1 MWLQSFRARTGYKA
15 VRQFLVSKT
24 APFRSR
30 KRLPFGLE
38 NGSLSVSKTN
48 LHVTTCANLN
58 KMSLSST
65 YRKHT
70 HREHILSLPDTY
82 IGSIEN
88 SVEEHYIVEDDTFIA
103 KTLNFNPGFY
113 KLIDEL
119 LVNAHDHVVRLR
131 QNKSETPV
139 KTINISS
146 DGKTFTI
153 RNDGESIDVEKHPEY
168 GVYIPQLIFGEL
180 LTSTNYDK
188 DEKKLV
194 GGKNGYGVKLVNIFS
209 QKFELTIVDAKRG
222 LKYNQAFENNMSK
235 IGTPTVKP
243 CKTKPFV
250 EIIWTPDFQ
259 KFGWTNSIPETLLQV
274 VKRRVYD
281 LAMTVGKDVKIT
293 WNDEHIK
300 FKDLSSYASWYLPK
314 DASIITDNPQLHWN
328 IVLSDSPTDKAF
340 NVSFVNGIWTRS
352 GKHVDE
358 ITNQVVNY
366 FVSHIETKKKIKVK
380 PALVRDSLAVFIH
393 CFVEN
398 PAFSSQTKEVLTSK
412 TTCKLSDDFL
422 KKVVAKLNIVEK
434 VLEAQNIKDAKDLK
448 KTDGKKT
455 TKITGIPKLDDAVLA
470 GSNRSHECTLILT
483 EGDSAKAMALSGLSQ
498 EQRKLYGVFPL
509 RGKLLNVKDMTSKKI
524 EATEEIANM
533 KKIIGL
539 ESGKKYKDVKSL
551 RYGSI
556 LIMTDQDYDGSH
568 IRGLL
573 INMFHELWH
582 QLIEIPGFITYMATP
597 IVKATKASKTLSF
610 YSQYEYEEWKK
621 TNANWR
627 VKYYKG
633 LGTSTRDEAKEYF
646 KSMNVVKYT
655 YSDDSD
661 KSIELAFN
669 KSMADNRKEWLKT
682 YSRSDIVGS
691 EKELL
696 YENFVN
702 KDLIHFSNYNL
713 ERSIPNVMDGLKT
726 SQRKI
731 LYSALK
737 RNLKSEIRVAQF
749 AGYVSEHSGYHHG
762 EASLNDAIIGMAQDY
777 VGSNNLAWL
786 VPQGQFGTRLQGG
799 NDAASPRYI
808 HTYLQPY
815 ISSLVPA
822 DDLECL
828 KYRDDDGLPVE
839 PEWYA
844 PILPMLLVNGARGIG
859 TGYSTY
865 IPQCNP
871 ANLLLGLQ
879 RWLKKEV
886 ALTDINLEPWY
897 RGFTG
902 TIEKSGAD
910 YTVKGNWTIEKD
922 MMTITELPVETWTSD
937 YKEWLDKQL
946 TEGLIKDYSDT
957 STDMTVSIKVKL
969 TGNAEHTKV
978 LEKSLT
984 SKIKLTNMH
993 AFDSECVINKYESLH
1008 EILDEFSI
1016 IRLDLY
1022 KKRREHCL
1030 AQMRARLPFHENVV
1044 RFIEQQSQDT
1054 PLPDLRRKT
1063 REECDTLLEKQKFVK
1078 ISDTYD
1084 YLMDLP
1090 IKSITVTNARKHQA
1104 DLESLRAKIAHLE
1117 KKTPESLWLD
1127 DLETFSSIYSK
1138 KK

>member
-1 MWLQSFRARTGYKA
+1 
-15 VRQFLVSKT
+15 
-24 APFRSR
+24 
-30 KRLPFGLE
+30 
-38 NGSLSVSKTN
+38 
-48 LHVTTCANLN
+48 
-58 KMSLSST
+58 MSLSQT

-88 SVEEHYIVEDDTFIA
+88 STEEHYVVEDESFVA
-103 KTLNFNPGFY
+103 KTVNFNPGFY

-131 QNKSETPV
+131 QNKSENPV
-139 KTINISS
+139 KNIQISS
-146 DGKTFTI
+146 DGTTFTI

-168 GVYIPQLIFGEL
+168 DVYIPQLIFGEL

-209 QKFELTIVDAKRG
+209 KKFELTIVDGKRS
-222 LKYNQAFENNMSK
+222 LKYNQTFENNMSK
-235 IGTPTVKP
+235 VGTPTVKA

-250 EIIWTPDFQ
+250 EITWTPDFQ
-259 KFGWTNSIPETLLQV
+259 KFGWTDSIPHPVIAVIQ
-274 VKRRVYD
+274 RRVYD
-281 LAMTVGKDVKIT
+281 LAMTVGKDVRIT
-293 WNDEHIK
+293 WNDNHIK
-300 FKDLSSYASWYLPK
+300 FKDLTTYAAWYLNS
-314 DASIITDNPQLHWN
+314 DATIITDNPQLHWH
-328 IVLSDSPTDKAF
+328 IALADSPTDKAF

-358 ITNQVVNY
+358 ITNQVVLHIVNY
-366 FVSHIETKKKIKVK
+366 IDTKKKIKVK
-380 PALVRDSLAVFIH
+380 PAIVRDSLAVFIH

-412 TTCKLSDDFL
+412 TSCKLSEDFL
-422 KKVVAKLNIVEK
+422 KKAVAKLGIVDK
-434 VLEAQNIKDAKDLK
+434 VLEAQNVKDAKDLK

-455 TKITGIPKLDDAVLA
+455 SKITGIPKLDDAVLA
-470 GSNRSHECTLILT
+470 GTNRSHECTLILT

-539 ESGKKYKDVKSL
+539 ESGKKYTDVKSL

-597 IVKATKASKTLSF
+597 IVKASKGSKTLSF
-610 YSQYEYEEWKK
+610 YSQYEYDEWKK
-621 TNANWR
+621 DNANWR

-646 KSMNVVKYT
+646 KSMNVVKYI
-655 YSDDSD
+655 YSEHSD
-661 KSIELAFN
+661 PSIELAFN
-669 KSMADNRKEWLKT
+669 KSMSDNRKEWLKT

-815 ISSLVPA
+815 ISSLVPS

-871 ANLLLGLQ
+871 ANLVLGLQ

-886 ALTDINLEPWY
+886 ALSDINLDPWY

-910 YTVKGNWTIEKD
+910 YTVKGRWTIEKD
-922 MMTITELPVETWTSD
+922 TMSITELPVETWTSD

-946 TEGLIKDYSDT
+946 TEGTIKDYSDT
-957 STDMTVSIKVKL
+957 STDMNVSIKIKL
-969 TGNAEHTKV
+969 TGNADHTKI

-993 AFDSECVINKYESLH
+993 AFDSDCVITKYESLH
-1008 EILDEFSI
+1008 AILDEFSV

-1022 KKRREHCL
+1022 KKRRAHCL
-1030 AQMRARLPFHENVV
+1030 AQMRSRLPFHENVV
-1044 RFIEQQSQDT
+1044 RFIEQQSLDN

-1063 REECDTLLEKQKFVK
+1063 REECDTLLEKQKFAK
-1078 ISDTYD
+1078 ISDSYD

-1090 IKSITVTNARKHQA
+1090 FKSITVTNARKHQA
-1104 DLESLRAKIAHLE
+1104 DLEALRTKIAELE
-1117 KKTPESLWLD
+1117 KKTPEGLWLD
-1127 DLETFSSIYSK
+1127 DLETFSSK

>member
-1 MWLQSFRARTGYKA
+1 
-15 VRQFLVSKT
+15 
-24 APFRSR
+24 
-30 KRLPFGLE
+30 
-38 NGSLSVSKTN
+38 
-48 LHVTTCANLN
+48 
-58 KMSLSST
+58 MSLAQT

-82 IGSIEN
+82 VGSIEN
-88 SVEEHYIVEDDTFIA
+88 SMDEHYVVQDESFVA
-103 KTLNFNPGFY
+103 KTVNFNPGFY

-131 QNKSETPV
+131 ERKSTNPV
-139 KTINISS
+139 KNINISS

-153 RNDGESIDVEKHPEY
+153 FNDGESIDVEKHPDY
-168 GVYIPQLIFGEL
+168 DVYIPQLIFGEL

-209 QKFELTIVDAKRG
+209 KKFELTIVDAKRG
-222 LKYNQAFENNMSK
+222 LKYSQTFEDNMSK
-235 IGTPTVKP
+235 VGTPSVKP
-243 CKTKPFV
+243 CKTKSYV
-250 EIIWTPDFQ
+250 EIIWTPDFA
-259 KFGWTNSIPETLLQV
+259 KFGWIDSIPEPILQV
-274 VKRRVYD
+274 VQRRVYD

-293 WNDEHIK
+293 WCSTPIK
-300 FKDLSSYASWYLPK
+300 FRDITTYAGWYLGK
-314 DASIITDNPQLHWN
+314 DTSIITDNPQLNWH
-328 IVLSDSPTDKAF
+328 VALADSPTDKAF
-340 NVSFVNGIWTRS
+340 SVSFVNGIWTRS

-358 ITNQVVNY
+358 ITNQVV
-366 FVSHIETKKKIKVK
+366 SHIVIYIETKKKIKVK

-393 CFVEN
+393 CFIEN
-398 PAFSSQTKEVLTSK
+398 PSFSSQTKEVLTSK
-412 TTCKLSDDFL
+412 TSCKLSEDFL
-422 KKVVAKLNIVEK
+422 KKAVTKLGIVDK
-434 VLEAQNIKDAKDLK
+434 VLEAQNMKDAKDLK

-455 TKITGIPKLDDAVLA
+455 SKISVPKLDDATFA
-470 GSNRSHECTLILT
+470 GTARSHECTLILT

-597 IVKATKASKTLSF
+597 IVKASKGTKTLSF
-610 YSQYEYEEWKK
+610 YSQYDYEEWRKENPTWK
-621 TNANWR
+621 

-646 KSMNVVKYT
+646 KSMNVVKYM
-655 YSDDSD
+655 YSDQSD
-661 KSIELAFN
+661 PSIELAFN
-669 KSMADNRKEWLKT
+669 KSMSDNRKEWLKT
-682 YSRSDIVGS
+682 YSRSDILKLGDVS
-691 EKELL
+691 
-696 YENFVN
+696 YEDFVN

-731 LYSALK
+731 LFSALK
-737 RNLKSEIRVAQF
+737 RNLKTEIRVAQF

-822 DDLECL
+822 DDLDCL

-871 ANLLLGLQ
+871 GNLLLGLQ

-886 ALTDINLEPWY
+886 KLEDINLEPWY

-902 TIEKSGAD
+902 TIEKSGSD
-910 YTVKGNWTIEKD
+910 FTVKGKWTIDKD
-922 MMTITELPVETWTSD
+922 TMTITELPVETWTSD
-937 YKEWLDKQL
+937 YKEWLDKQV
-946 TEGLIKDYSDT
+946 TEGIIKDYTDT
-957 STDMTVSIKVKL
+957 STDMVVCIKIKL
-969 TGNAEHTKV
+969 TGTPEHTKII
-978 LEKSLT
+978 EKSLT

-993 AFDSECVINKYESLH
+993 AFDSECVINKYETLY
-1008 EILDEFSI
+1008 EILEEFSV

-1022 KKRREHCL
+1022 KKRRAHCL
-1030 AQMRARLPFHENVV
+1030 AQMKAKLPFHENVV
-1044 RFIEQQSQDT
+1044 KFIEQQSLDT

-1063 REECDTLLEKQKFVK
+1063 REECDILLEKYFVK
-1078 ISDTYD
+1078 ISDSYD

-1104 DLESLRAKIAHLE
+1104 DLEALRSKIADLE
-1117 KKTPESLWLD
+1117 KKTPEQLWLD
-1127 DLETFSSIYSK
+1127 DLETFSGIYSK

>member
-1 MWLQSFRARTGYKA
+1 M
-15 VRQFLVSKT
+15 
-24 APFRSR
+24 
-30 KRLPFGLE
+30 
-38 NGSLSVSKTN
+38 
-48 LHVTTCANLN
+48 
-58 KMSLSST
+58 
-65 YRKHT
+65 
-70 HREHILSLPDTY
+70 
-82 IGSIEN
+82 
-88 SVEEHYIVEDDTFIA
+88 EEHYIVEDESFVA
-103 KTLNFNPGFY
+103 KTVNFNPGFY

-131 QNKSETPV
+131 QSKSANPV
-139 KTINISS
+139 KNINISS
-146 DGKTFTI
+146 DGQTFTI

-168 GVYIPQLIFGEL
+168 DVYIPQLIFGEL

-209 QKFELTIVDAKRG
+209 KKFELTIVDAKRA
-222 LKYNQAFENNMSK
+222 LKYNQTFENNMSK
-235 IGTPTVKP
+235 VGTPSVKA

-250 EIIWTPDFQ
+250 EIVWTPDFQ
-259 KFGWTNSIPETLLQV
+259 KFGWTDSIPHPVIAV
-274 VKRRVYD
+274 VQRRVYD

-293 WNDEHIK
+293 WNDDHIK
-300 FKDLSSYASWYLPK
+300 FKDLTTYASWYLNS
-314 DASIITDNPQLHWN
+314 DSTIITDNPQLHWN
-328 IVLSDSPTDKAF
+328 IALADSPTDKAF
-340 NVSFVNGIWTRS
+340 SVSFVNGIWTRS

-358 ITNQVVNY
+358 ITNQVV
-366 FVSHIETKKKIKVK
+366 SHIVNYIDTKKKIKVK
-380 PALVRDSLAVFIH
+380 PAIVRDSLAVFIH

-412 TTCKLSDDFL
+412 TTCKLSEDFL
-422 KKVVAKLNIVEK
+422 KKVVAKLSIVDK

-470 GSNRSHECTLILT
+470 GTNRSHECVLILT

-498 EQRKLYGVFPL
+498 DQRKLYGVFPL

-533 KKIIGL
+533 KKILGL
-539 ESGKKYKDVKSL
+539 ESGKKYADVKSL

-597 IVKATKASKTLSF
+597 IVKASKGSKTLSF
-610 YSQYEYEEWKK
+610 YSQYEYDEWKK

-646 KSMNVVKYT
+646 KSMNVVKYI
-655 YSDDSD
+655 YSEHSD
-661 KSIELAFN
+661 PSIELAFN
-669 KSMADNRKEWLKT
+669 KSMSDNRKDWLKT

-871 ANLLLGLQ
+871 HNLLVGLQ

-886 ALTDINLEPWY
+886 KLTDINLDPWY

-910 YTVKGNWTIEKD
+910 YTVKGRWTIEKD
-922 MMTITELPVETWTSD
+922 TMSITELPVETWTSD

-946 TEGLIKDYSDT
+946 TEGIIKDYSDT
-957 STDMTVSIKVKL
+957 STDTHISIKVKL
-969 TGNAEHTKV
+969 TGNADHTKI

-993 AFDSECVINKYESLH
+993 AFDSDCVINKYESLH
-1008 EILDEFSI
+1008 DILDEFAV

-1022 KKRREHCL
+1022 KKRRAHCL

-1044 RFIEQQSQDT
+1044 RFIEQQSMDD

-1063 REECDTLLEKQKFVK
+1063 REECDGLLEKQKFTK
-1078 ISDTYD
+1078 ISDSYD

-1090 IKSITVTNARKHQA
+1090 FKSITVTNARKHQA
-1104 DLESLRAKIAHLE
+1104 DLEALRTKISDLE
-1117 KKTPESLWLD
+1117 KKTAEGLWLD
-1127 DLETFSSIYSK
+1127 DLETFSSK
-1138 KK
+1138 NK